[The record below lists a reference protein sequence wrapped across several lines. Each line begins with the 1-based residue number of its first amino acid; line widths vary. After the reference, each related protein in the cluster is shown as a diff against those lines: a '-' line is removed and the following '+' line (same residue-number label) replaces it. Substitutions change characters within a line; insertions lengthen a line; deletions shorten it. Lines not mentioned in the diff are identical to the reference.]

1 MDEKHVHSGNL
12 IWRKAANGFGVIMT
26 EEEYHSMDQQID
38 FLKRQVNA
46 LIEENKQY
54 DREIT
59 RLKEENSNLKTL
71 VCRILL

>member
-1 MDEKHVHSGNL
+1 MDGKHVHGSNL
-12 IWRKAANGFGVIMT
+12 IWRKTANSFGVIMT

-38 FLKRQVNA
+38 FLKKQVDA

-59 RLKEENSNLKTL
+59 RLKEENSNLKTV

>member
-1 MDEKHVHSGNL
+1 MDEKH
-12 IWRKAANGFGVIMT
+12 VIMT
-26 EEEYHSMDQQID
+26 EEEYPSLDQQID
-38 FLKRQVNA
+38 FLKKQVDA
-46 LIEENKQY
+46 LIEEDKQY